1 MNFIKRA
8 ILSMK
13 KRIGTSLILMAVFL
27 IVTNLVL
34 GGFAIQNASQKA
46 ADSARKKLGADVTLG
61 LDFDKLGKQARETGE
76 MPIVPDLNIKEA
88 EQLAKSQYVKDYN
101 YITSTLGI
109 SEGLKL
115 VGAPEEGEDDGGAG
129 AGRAGMAGVRGGS
142 AGSAIEIDMNSSFM
156 IEGVRKTLLQ
166 ESFKNGKSKIIDGK
180 PITEKM
186 EDKNVALMEKRLAEQ
201 NKLKVGDKVK
211 IQSGDKKKTLEVEI
225 IGIYET
231 AEQGL
236 GQNPP
241 PIMDPANKLYMPHS
255 TLKKL
260 EADEGNISSIQV
272 VYFMNDPLDIDAFKK
287 EAKQSDIDFKYF
299 KLDAHDS
306 LYKQMIG
313 PIENIS
319 STSQM
324 IIYIVSIA
332 GAIILGLIIM
342 LSIKARRKEMGILL
356 SIGEKK
362 WKLMAQFMVE
372 VVCIA
377 ILAFALS
384 LATGAKV
391 SQFIGD
397 SLLSSEIATASEEE
411 ENPQNSSTVMVSG
424 PGGTLQNDTEDPIDE
439 IDVSITGADL
449 GKMGG
454 IGLAIAIL
462 ATLLPALSI
471 LRLNPKQILLK
482 DE

>member
-13 KRIGTSLILMAVFL
+13 KRIGTSLILVAVFL

-34 GGFAIQNASQKA
+34 AGFAIQNASKKA
-46 ADSARKKLGADVTLG
+46 ADAARKKLGADVTLG
-61 LDFDKLGKQARETGE
+61 LDFDKLGQQARETGE
-76 MPIVPDLNIKEA
+76 MPKPPKLNTKEA
-88 EQLAKSQYVKDYN
+88 DQLAKSKFVKDYN
-101 YITSTLGI
+101 YITNTFGI
-109 SEGLKL
+109 SDGFKL
-115 VGAPEEGEDDGGAG
+115 VGASEGEDEGK
-129 AGRAGMAGVRGGS
+129 GRVGMVAAAGGS
-142 AGSAIEIDMNSSFM
+142 GSGSEIDMNSSLM
-156 IEGVRKTLLQ
+156 IEGVRKTVLQ
-166 ESFKNGKSKIIDGK
+166 ENFKNGKSKIIDGK

-186 EDKNVALMEKRLAEQ
+186 KDQNVTLMEKRLAEQ
-201 NKLKVGDKVK
+201 NNLKVGDKIK
-211 IQSGDKKKTLEVEI
+211 IQSGDKKQTLEFEI

-231 AEQGL
+231 NEQPM
-236 GQNPP
+236 GQHAPP
-241 PIMDPANKLYMPHS
+241 MMDPANKLYMPYS

-260 EADEGNISSIQV
+260 ETDDGMGNSIQA
-272 VYFMNDPLDIDAFKK
+272 VYFLNDPQYIDGFKK
-287 EAKQSDIDFKYF
+287 EAKKSDIDFNYF

-313 PIENIS
+313 PIENIA

-324 IIYIVSIA
+324 IIYMVSIA

-362 WKLMAQFMVE
+362 WKLMAQFVVE

-377 ILAFALS
+377 ILAFGLS
-384 LATGAKV
+384 LTTGAKV
-391 SQFIGD
+391 SQFVGD
-397 SLLSSEIATASEEE
+397 NLLSSEVATAGEETDTS
-411 ENPQNSSTVMVSG
+411 QNGTVMVAG
-424 PGGTLQNDTEDPIDE
+424 PGGTVQDQKEDPIDKINVSVAGE
-439 IDVSITGADL
+439 DV

-462 ATLLPALSI
+462 ATILPALSI

>member
-1 MNFIKRA
+1 MNFMKRA

-13 KRIGTSLILMAVFL
+13 KRVGTSLILMAVFL

-34 GGFAIQNASQKA
+34 AGFTIQNASKKA
-46 ADSARKKLGADVTLG
+46 ADAARKKLGADVTLS
-61 LDFDKLGKQARETGE
+61 LDFDKLGQQARETGE
-76 MPIVPDLNIKEA
+76 MPNPPKLNTKESD
-88 EQLAKSQYVKDYN
+88 QLAKSKYVKDYN

-109 SEGLKL
+109 SDGLKL
-115 VGAPEEGEDDGGAG
+115 VGASEGEEEGKGK
-129 AGRAGMAGVRGGS
+129 AGMAAVRGGS
-142 AGSAIEIDMNSSFM
+142 GSGTEIDMNSSFM
-156 IEGVRKTLLQ
+156 IEGVRKTALQ

-180 PITEKM
+180 PITEQMK
-186 EDKNVALMEKRLAEQ
+186 DQNVALMEKRLAEL
-201 NKLKVGDKVK
+201 NNLKVGDKVK
-211 IQSGDKKKTLEVEI
+211 VQSGDKKETLEVEI

-231 AEQGL
+231 NEQAM
-236 GQNPP
+236 GQQAP

-255 TLKKL
+255 TMKKL
-260 EADEGNISSIQV
+260 EIDQGISSIQV
-272 VYFMNDPLDIDAFKK
+272 VYFLKDPQNIEAFKE
-287 EAKQSDIDFKYF
+287 EAKKSDIDFNYY

-362 WKLMAQFMVE
+362 WKLMAQFVVE

-377 ILAFALS
+377 ILAFGLS
-384 LATGAKV
+384 ITTGAKI
-391 SQFIGD
+391 SQFIGNN
-397 SLLSSEIATASEEE
+397 LLSSEIATAGEET
-411 ENPQNSSTVMVSG
+411 NTSQNGTVMVAG
-424 PGGTLQNDTEDPIDE
+424 PGGTVQNQKEDPIDKINVSVTGE
-439 IDVSITGADL
+439 DV

>member
-1 MNFIKRA
+1 MNFMKRA

-13 KRIGTSLILMAVFL
+13 KRVGTSLILMAVFL

-34 GGFAIQNASQKA
+34 AGFTIQNASKKA
-46 ADSARKKLGADVTLG
+46 ADAARKKLGADVTLS
-61 LDFDKLGKQARETGE
+61 LDFDKLGQQARETGE
-76 MPIVPDLNIKEA
+76 MPNPPKLNTKEA
-88 EQLAKSQYVKDYN
+88 DQLAKSKYVKDYN
-101 YITSTLGI
+101 YITSTFGI
-109 SEGLKL
+109 SDGLKL
-115 VGAPEEGEDDGGAG
+115 VGASEGEEEGKGK
-129 AGRAGMAGVRGGS
+129 AGMAAVRGGS
-142 AGSAIEIDMNSSFM
+142 GSGTEIDMNSSFM
-156 IEGVRKTLLQ
+156 IEGVRKTALQ

-180 PITEKM
+180 PITEQMK
-186 EDKNVALMEKRLAEQ
+186 DQNVTLMEKRLAEL
-201 NKLKVGDKVK
+201 NNLKVGDKVK
-211 IQSGDKKKTLEVEI
+211 LQSGDKKETLEVEI

-231 AEQGL
+231 NEQAM
-236 GQNPP
+236 GQQAP

-255 TLKKL
+255 TMKKL
-260 EADEGNISSIQV
+260 EVDQGISSIQV
-272 VYFMNDPLDIDAFKK
+272 VYFLKDPQNIDAFKK
-287 EAKQSDIDFKYF
+287 EAKKSDIDFNYY

-362 WKLMAQFMVE
+362 WKLMAQFVVE

-377 ILAFALS
+377 ILAFGLS
-384 LATGAKV
+384 ITTGAKI
-391 SQFIGD
+391 SQFIGNN
-397 SLLSSEIATASEEE
+397 LLSSEIATAGEET
-411 ENPQNSSTVMVSG
+411 NTPQNGTVMVAG
-424 PGGTLQNDTEDPIDE
+424 PGGTVQNQKEDPIDKINVSVTGE
-439 IDVSITGADL
+439 DV

>member
-34 GGFAIQNASQKA
+34 AGFAIQNASKKA
-46 ADSARKKLGADVTLG
+46 ADSARKNLGADVTLG

-76 MPIVPDLNIKEA
+76 APNPPQLNTKETD
-88 EQLAKSQYVKDYN
+88 QLAKSKHVKDYN
-101 YITSTLGI
+101 YITSNFGI
-109 SEGLKL
+109 ADGFKL
-115 VGAPEEGEDDGGAG
+115 VGASEGEGEGKGNA
-129 AGRAGMAGVRGGS
+129 RMATVGGS
-142 AGSAIEIDMNSSFM
+142 GSGSDIDMNSSLM
-156 IEGVRKTLLQ
+156 IEGVRKSLLQ
-166 ESFKNGKSKIIDGK
+166 ESFKNGKSKIVDGK
-180 PITEKM
+180 PITEQMK
-186 EDKNVALMEKRLAEQ
+186 DQNVVLMEKRLAEQ
-201 NKLKVGDKVK
+201 NNLKVGDKVK
-211 IQSGDKKKTLEVEI
+211 VQSGDKKETLEVEI

-231 AEQGL
+231 NEQPM

-241 PIMDPANKLYMPHS
+241 PMMNPANKLYMPYS

-260 EADEGNISSIQV
+260 EADEGMSIMQV
-272 VYFMNDPLDIDAFKK
+272 VYLLSDPQYIDAFKK
-287 EAKQSDIDFKYF
+287 EAKKSDIDFNYF
-299 KLDAHDS
+299 KLDAQDS

-313 PIENIS
+313 PIENIA

-324 IIYIVSIA
+324 IIYMVSIA

-362 WKLMAQFMVE
+362 WKLMAQFVVE
-372 VVCIA
+372 VACIA
-377 ILAFALS
+377 ILAFGLS
-384 LATGAKV
+384 LTTGAKV
-391 SQFIGD
+391 SQFVGD
-397 SLLSSEIATASEEE
+397 NLLSSEIATASEEKD
-411 ENPQNSSTVMVSG
+411 NSQNGSVMMVGAGGTPQN
-424 PGGTLQNDTEDPIDE
+424 QNEDPIDK
-439 IDVSITGADL
+439 IDVSVTGEDL

-454 IGLAIAIL
+454 IGLTIAIL

>member
-1 MNFIKRA
+1 MNFMKRA

-13 KRIGTSLILMAVFL
+13 KRVGTSLILMAVFL

-34 GGFAIQNASQKA
+34 AGCTIQNASKKA
-46 ADSARKKLGADVTLG
+46 ADAARKKLGADVTLS
-61 LDFDKLGKQARETGE
+61 LDFDKLGQQAQETGE
-76 MPIVPDLNIKEA
+76 MPNPPKLNTKEA
-88 EQLAKSQYVKDYN
+88 DQLAKSKYVKDYN
-101 YITSTLGI
+101 YISNTFGI
-109 SEGLKL
+109 SDGLKL
-115 VGAPEEGEDDGGAG
+115 VGASEGEEEGKGK
-129 AGRAGMAGVRGGS
+129 AGMAAVRGGS
-142 AGSAIEIDMNSSFM
+142 SSGTEIDMNASFM
-156 IEGVRKTLLQ
+156 IEGVRKTALQ

-180 PITEKM
+180 PITEQMK
-186 EDKNVALMEKRLAEQ
+186 DQNVALMEKRLAEL
-201 NKLKVGDKVK
+201 NNLKVGDKVK
-211 IQSGDKKKTLEVEI
+211 VQSGDKKETLEVEI

-231 AEQGL
+231 NEQAM
-236 GQNPP
+236 GQQAP

-255 TLKKL
+255 TMKKF
-260 EADEGNISSIQV
+260 EVDQGISSIQV
-272 VYFMNDPLDIDAFKK
+272 VYFLKDPQNIEAFKK
-287 EAKQSDIDFKYF
+287 EAKKSKINFNYY

-342 LSIKARRKEMGILL
+342 LSIKGRRKEMGILL

-362 WKLMAQFMVE
+362 WKLMAQFVVE

-377 ILAFALS
+377 ILAFGLS
-384 LATGAKV
+384 ITTGAKV
-391 SQFIGD
+391 SQYIGD
-397 SLLSSEIATASEEE
+397 NLLSSEVATASEETN
-411 ENPQNSSTVMVSG
+411 NPQNGTVMMSG
-424 PGGTLQNDTEDPIDE
+424 PGGTVQNQKEDPIDK
-439 IDVSITGADL
+439 IDVSVTGEDV

>member
-1 MNFIKRA
+1 MNFMKRA

-34 GGFAIQNASQKA
+34 AGFTIQNASKKA
-46 ADSARKKLGADVTLG
+46 ADAARKKLGADVTLG
-61 LDFDKLGKQARETGE
+61 LDFDKLGQQARETGE
-76 MPIVPDLNIKEA
+76 MPNPPKLNTNEA
-88 EQLAKSQYVKDYN
+88 DQLAKSRYVKDYN
-101 YITSTLGI
+101 YITNTFGI
-109 SEGLKL
+109 SDGLKL
-115 VGAPEEGEDDGGAG
+115 VGASEGEEGKGK
-129 AGRAGMAGVRGGS
+129 AGMAAVRGGS
-142 AGSAIEIDMNSSFM
+142 SSGTEIDMNASFM
-156 IEGVRKTLLQ
+156 IEGVRKTALQ

-180 PITEKM
+180 PITEQMK
-186 EDKNVALMEKRLAEQ
+186 DQNVALMEKRLAEL
-201 NKLKVGDKVK
+201 NNLKVGDKVK
-211 IQSGDKKKTLEVEI
+211 VQSGDKKETLEVEI

-231 AEQGL
+231 TEQAM
-236 GQNPP
+236 GQQAP

-255 TLKKL
+255 TMKKL
-260 EADEGNISSIQV
+260 EVDQGMSSIQV
-272 VYFMNDPLDIDAFKK
+272 VYFLKDPQDIDAFKK
-287 EAKQSDIDFKYF
+287 EAKKSDIDFNYF

-362 WKLMAQFMVE
+362 WKLMAQFVVE

-377 ILAFALS
+377 ILAFGLS
-384 LATGAKV
+384 VSTGAKV
-391 SQFIGD
+391 SQYIGD
-397 SLLSSEIATASEEE
+397 NLLSSEIATASEET
-411 ENPQNSSTVMVSG
+411 NTSQNGTVMMSG
-424 PGGTLQNDTEDPIDE
+424 PGGTLQNQQEDPIDK
-439 IDVSITGADL
+439 IDVSVTGEDV

>member
-1 MNFIKRA
+1 MNFMKRA

-34 GGFAIQNASQKA
+34 AGFTIQNASKKA
-46 ADSARKKLGADVTLG
+46 ADAARKKLGADVTLS
-61 LDFDKLGKQARETGE
+61 LDFDKLGQQARETGE
-76 MPIVPDLNIKEA
+76 MPNPPKLNMKEA
-88 EQLAKSQYVKDYN
+88 DQLAKSKYVKDYN
-101 YITSTLGI
+101 YISNTFGI
-109 SEGLKL
+109 SDGLKL
-115 VGAPEEGEDDGGAG
+115 VGASEGEEEGKGKV
-129 AGRAGMAGVRGGS
+129 GMAAVRGGS
-142 AGSAIEIDMNSSFM
+142 SSGTEIDMNASFM
-156 IEGVRKTLLQ
+156 IEGVRKTALQ

-180 PITEKM
+180 PITEQMKNQ
-186 EDKNVALMEKRLAEQ
+186 NVALMEKRLAEL
-201 NKLKVGDKVK
+201 NNLKVGDKVK
-211 IQSGDKKKTLEVEI
+211 VQSGDKKETLEVEI

-231 AEQGL
+231 NEQAM
-236 GQNPP
+236 GQQAP
-241 PIMDPANKLYMPHS
+241 PIMNPANKLYMPHS
-255 TLKKL
+255 TMKKF
-260 EADEGNISSIQV
+260 EVNQGISSIQV
-272 VYFMNDPLDIDAFKK
+272 VYFLKDPQNIEAFKK
-287 EAKQSDIDFKYF
+287 EAKKSKINFNYY

-342 LSIKARRKEMGILL
+342 LSIKGRRKEMGILL

-362 WKLMAQFMVE
+362 WKLMAQFVVE

-377 ILAFALS
+377 ILAFGLS
-384 LATGAKV
+384 ITTGAKV
-391 SQFIGD
+391 SQYIGD
-397 SLLSSEIATASEEE
+397 NLLSSEVATASEETN
-411 ENPQNSSTVMVSG
+411 NPQNGTVMMSG
-424 PGGTLQNDTEDPIDE
+424 PGGTVQNQKEDPIDK
-439 IDVSITGADL
+439 IDVSVTGEDV

-471 LRLNPKQILLK
+471 LHLNPKQILLK

>member
-34 GGFAIQNASQKA
+34 SGFTIQNASKKA
-46 ADSARKKLGADVTLG
+46 ADAARKKLGADVTLS
-61 LDFDKLGKQARETGE
+61 LDFDKLGQKARETGE
-76 MPIVPDLNIKEA
+76 MPKPPQLNIKETD
-88 EQLAKSQYVKDYN
+88 QLAKSKYVKDYN
-101 YITSTLGI
+101 YITNTFGI
-109 SEGLKL
+109 SDELKL
-115 VGAPEEGEDDGGAG
+115 VGASDEEEGKGKV
-129 AGRAGMAGVRGGS
+129 GMAAVRGGS
-142 AGSAIEIDMNSSFM
+142 SSGTEIDMNASFT
-156 IEGVRKTLLQ
+156 IEGVRKTALQ

-180 PITEKM
+180 PITEQMK
-186 EDKNVALMEKRLAEQ
+186 DQNVALMEKRLAEL
-201 NKLKVGDKVK
+201 NNLKVGDKVK
-211 IQSGDKKKTLEVEI
+211 VQSGDKKETLEIEI

-231 AEQGL
+231 NEQAM
-236 GQNPP
+236 GQQAP

-255 TLKKL
+255 TMKKL
-260 EADEGNISSIQV
+260 EVDQGINSVQV
-272 VYFMNDPLDIDAFKK
+272 VYFLNDPQYIDAFKK
-287 EAKQSDIDFKYF
+287 EAKKSNIDFNYF

-342 LSIKARRKEMGILL
+342 LSIKGRRKEMGILL

-362 WKLMAQFMVE
+362 WKLMAQFVVE

-377 ILAFALS
+377 ILAFGLS
-384 LATGAKV
+384 ITTGAKV
-391 SQFIGD
+391 SQFIGNN
-397 SLLSSEIATASEEE
+397 LLSSEIATASEETDTS
-411 ENPQNSSTVMVSG
+411 QHGTVMMAG
-424 PGGTLQNDTEDPIDE
+424 PGGTLQNQKENPIDK
-439 IDVSITGADL
+439 IDVSVTGEDV

-454 IGLAIAIL
+454 IGLAIAII

>member
-1 MNFIKRA
+1 MNFMKRA

-34 GGFAIQNASQKA
+34 SGFTIQNASKKA
-46 ADSARKKLGADVTLG
+46 ADVARKKLGADVTLG
-61 LDFDKLGKQARETGE
+61 LDFDKLGQKARETGE
-76 MPIVPDLNIKEA
+76 MPKPPQLNIKETD
-88 EQLAKSQYVKDYN
+88 QLAKSKYVKDYN
-101 YITSTLGI
+101 YITNTFGNSD
-109 SEGLKL
+109 GLKL
-115 VGAPEEGEDDGGAG
+115 VGASDEKEGKGKV
-129 AGRAGMAGVRGGS
+129 GMAAVRGGS
-142 AGSAIEIDMNSSFM
+142 SSGTEIDMNASFT
-156 IEGVRKTLLQ
+156 IEGVRKTALQ
-166 ESFKNGKSKIIDGK
+166 ESFKSGKSKIIEGK
-180 PITEKM
+180 PITEQMK
-186 EDKNVALMEKRLAEQ
+186 DQNVALMEKRLAEL
-201 NKLKVGDKVK
+201 NNLKVGDKVK
-211 IQSGDKKKTLEVEI
+211 VQSGDKKETLEIEI

-231 AEQGL
+231 NEHAM
-236 GQNPP
+236 GQQAP

-255 TLKKL
+255 TMKKL
-260 EADEGNISSIQV
+260 EVDQGINSVQV
-272 VYFMNDPLDIDAFKK
+272 VYFLNDPQYIDAFKK
-287 EAKQSDIDFKYF
+287 EAKKSDIDFNYF

-342 LSIKARRKEMGILL
+342 LSIKGRRKEMGILL

-362 WKLMAQFMVE
+362 WKLMAQFVVE

-377 ILAFALS
+377 ILAFGLS
-384 LATGAKV
+384 LTTGAKV
-391 SQFIGD
+391 SQYIGD
-397 SLLSSEIATASEEE
+397 KLLSSEIAIASEETD
-411 ENPQNSSTVMVSG
+411 PTQNGTVMVSG
-424 PGGTLQNDTEDPIDE
+424 PGGTLQNPKEDPIDK
-439 IDVSITGADL
+439 IDVSVTGEDV

-454 IGLAIAIL
+454 IGLAIAII

>member
-34 GGFAIQNASQKA
+34 AGFAIQNTSKKA

-61 LDFDKLGKQARETGE
+61 LDFDKLVKQARETGE
-76 MPIVPDLNIKEA
+76 RPNPPQLNTKETD
-88 EQLAKSQYVKDYN
+88 QLAKSKYVKDYN
-101 YITSTLGI
+101 YITGNSGI
-109 SEGLKL
+109 ADGFKL
-115 VGAPEEGEDDGGAG
+115 VGASEGGEE
-129 AGRAGMAGVRGGS
+129 RKGS
-142 AGSAIEIDMNSSFM
+142 AAMVEGSGSGPNPEIDMNTSLM
-156 IEGVRKTLLQ
+156 IEGVRKTALQ

-186 EDKNVALMEKRLAEQ
+186 QDQNVTLMEKRLAEQ
-201 NKLKVGDKVK
+201 NNLKVGDKVK
-211 IQSGDKKKTLEVEI
+211 IQSEDKKETLELEI
-225 IGIYET
+225 IGIYKT
-231 AEQGL
+231 DEQPMGPT
-236 GQNPP
+236 PP
-241 PIMDPANKLYMPHS
+241 PMMNPANKLYMPHS

-260 EADEGNISSIQV
+260 ETGEGSIQV
-272 VYFMNDPLDIDAFKK
+272 VYFLNDPEYIDAFKK
-287 EAKQSDIDFKYF
+287 EAKKSDIDFNYY

-313 PIENIS
+313 PIENIA
-319 STSQM
+319 STSQI
-324 IIYIVSIA
+324 IIYMVSIA

-362 WKLMAQFMVE
+362 WKLMAQFVVE

-377 ILAFALS
+377 ILAFGLS
-384 LATGAKV
+384 LTTGAKV
-391 SQFIGD
+391 SQFVGD
-397 SLLSSEIATASEEE
+397 NLLSSEIATASEEKDDS
-411 ENPQNSSTVMVSG
+411 QNGSVMMVG
-424 PGGTLQNDTEDPIDE
+424 AGGTLQDRKEEPIDK
-439 IDVSITGADL
+439 IDVSVTGEDV

>member
-1 MNFIKRA
+1 MNFMKRA

-27 IVTNLVL
+27 VVTNLVL
-34 GGFAIQNASQKA
+34 SGFTIQNASKKA
-46 ADSARKKLGADVTLG
+46 ADAARKKLGADVTLS
-61 LDFDKLGKQARETGE
+61 LDFDKLGQQASENGE
-76 MPIVPDLNIKEA
+76 MSNLPKLNTKEA
-88 EQLAKSQYVKDYN
+88 DQLADSKYVNDYN
-101 YITSTLGI
+101 YIGSTFGI
-109 SEGLKL
+109 SDGLKL
-115 VGAPEEGEDDGGAG
+115 VGASEGEEGGKGK
-129 AGRAGMAGVRGGS
+129 AGMAAVRGGS
-142 AGSAIEIDMNSSFM
+142 SSGTEIDMNASFM
-156 IEGVRKTLLQ
+156 IEGVRKTALQ

-180 PITEKM
+180 PITEQMKGQ
-186 EDKNVALMEKRLAEQ
+186 NVALMEKRLAES
-201 NKLKVGDKVK
+201 NNLKVGDKVK
-211 IQSGDKKKTLEVEI
+211 VQSGDKKETLEVEI

-231 AEQGL
+231 NEQAM
-236 GQNPP
+236 GQQAP

-255 TLKKL
+255 TMKKL
-260 EADEGNISSIQV
+260 EVDQGISSVQV
-272 VYFMNDPLDIDAFKK
+272 VYFLNDPQYIDAFKK
-287 EAKQSDIDFKYF
+287 EAKKSNIDFNYY

-342 LSIKARRKEMGILL
+342 LSIKGRRKEMGILL

-362 WKLMAQFMVE
+362 WKLMAQFVVE
-372 VVCIA
+372 VVCVA
-377 ILAFALS
+377 ILAFGLS
-384 LATGAKV
+384 ITTGAKV
-391 SQFIGD
+391 SQYIGD
-397 SLLSSEIATASEEE
+397 NLLSSEIAIASEETDTTR
-411 ENPQNSSTVMVSG
+411 NSTVMMSG
-424 PGGTLQNDTEDPIDE
+424 PGGTLQNQKEDPIDK
-439 IDVSITGADL
+439 IDVSVTREDV

-454 IGLAIAIL
+454 IGLAIAII

>member
-1 MNFIKRA
+1 MNFMKRA

-13 KRIGTSLILMAVFL
+13 KRVGTSLILMAVFL

-34 GGFAIQNASQKA
+34 AGFAIQNASKKA
-46 ADSARKKLGADVTLG
+46 ADAARKKLGADVTLG
-61 LDFDKLGKQARETGE
+61 LDFDKLGQQARETGE
-76 MPIVPDLNIKEA
+76 MPKPPKLNTKEA
-88 EQLAKSQYVKDYN
+88 DQLAKSKYVKDYN
-101 YITSTLGI
+101 YITNTFGI
-109 SEGLKL
+109 SDGFKL
-115 VGAPEEGEDDGGAG
+115 VGASEGEDEGK
-129 AGRAGMAGVRGGS
+129 GRVGMVAAAGGS
-142 AGSAIEIDMNSSFM
+142 GSGSEIDMNSSLL
-156 IEGVRKTLLQ
+156 IEGVRKTVLQ
-166 ESFKNGKSKIIDGK
+166 ETFKNGKSKIIDGK
-180 PITEKM
+180 PITERMK
-186 EDKNVALMEKRLAEQ
+186 DQNVTLMEKRLAEQ
-201 NKLKVGDKVK
+201 NNLKVGDKIK
-211 IQSGDKKKTLEVEI
+211 IQSGDKKQTLEFEI

-231 AEQGL
+231 NEQPM
-236 GQNPP
+236 GQHAPP
-241 PIMDPANKLYMPHS
+241 MMDPANKLYMPYS

-260 EADEGNISSIQV
+260 ETDDGMGNSIQA
-272 VYFMNDPLDIDAFKK
+272 VYFLNDPQYIDVFKK
-287 EAKQSDIDFKYF
+287 EAKKSDIDFNYF

-313 PIENIS
+313 PIENIA

-324 IIYIVSIA
+324 IIYMVSIA

-362 WKLMAQFMVE
+362 WKLMAQFVVE

-377 ILAFALS
+377 ILAFGLS
-384 LATGAKV
+384 LTTGAKV
-391 SQFIGD
+391 SQFVGD
-397 SLLSSEIATASEEE
+397 NLLSSEVATAGEETDTS
-411 ENPQNSSTVMVSG
+411 QNGAVMVAG
-424 PGGTLQNDTEDPIDE
+424 PGGTVQNQKEDPIDKINVSVTGE
-439 IDVSITGADL
+439 DV

-462 ATLLPALSI
+462 ATILPALSI

>member
-1 MNFIKRA
+1 MNFMKRA

-13 KRIGTSLILMAVFL
+13 KRVGTSLILMAVFL

-34 GGFAIQNASQKA
+34 AGFTIQNASKKA
-46 ADSARKKLGADVTLG
+46 ADAARKKLGADVTLS
-61 LDFDKLGKQARETGE
+61 LDFDKLGQQARETGE
-76 MPIVPDLNIKEA
+76 MPNPPKLNTKEA
-88 EQLAKSQYVKDYN
+88 DQLAKSKYVKDYN

-109 SEGLKL
+109 SDGLKL
-115 VGAPEEGEDDGGAG
+115 VGASEGEEEGKGK
-129 AGRAGMAGVRGGS
+129 AGMAAVRGGS
-142 AGSAIEIDMNSSFM
+142 GSGTEIDMNSSFM
-156 IEGVRKTLLQ
+156 IEGVRKTALQ

-180 PITEKM
+180 PITEQMK
-186 EDKNVALMEKRLAEQ
+186 DQNVALMEKRLAEL
-201 NKLKVGDKVK
+201 NNLKVGDKVK
-211 IQSGDKKKTLEVEI
+211 VQSGDKKETLEVEI

-231 AEQGL
+231 DEQAM
-236 GQNPP
+236 GQQAP

-255 TLKKL
+255 TMKKL
-260 EADEGNISSIQV
+260 EIDQGISSIQV
-272 VYFMNDPLDIDAFKK
+272 VYFLKDPQNIEAFKE
-287 EAKQSDIDFKYF
+287 EAKKSDIDFNYY

-362 WKLMAQFMVE
+362 WKLMAQFVVE

-377 ILAFALS
+377 ILAFGLS
-384 LATGAKV
+384 ITTGAKI
-391 SQFIGD
+391 SQFIGNN
-397 SLLSSEIATASEEE
+397 LLSSEIATAGEET
-411 ENPQNSSTVMVSG
+411 NTPQNGTVMVAG
-424 PGGTLQNDTEDPIDE
+424 PGGTVQNQKEDPIDKINVSVTGE
-439 IDVSITGADL
+439 DV

>member
-1 MNFIKRA
+1 MNFMKRA

-34 GGFAIQNASQKA
+34 SGFTIQNASKKA
-46 ADSARKKLGADVTLG
+46 ADAARKKLGADVTLG
-61 LDFDKLGKQARETGE
+61 LDFDKLGQQARETGE
-76 MPIVPDLNIKEA
+76 MPNLPKLNTKEA
-88 EQLAKSQYVKDYN
+88 DQLAESKYVKDYN
-101 YITSTLGI
+101 YIGNTFGI
-109 SEGLKL
+109 SDGLKQ
-115 VGAPEEGEDDGGAG
+115 VGASDREDEGKGK
-129 AGRAGMAGVRGGS
+129 AGMVAVRGGS
-142 AGSAIEIDMNSSFM
+142 SSGTEIDMNASFI
-156 IEGVRKTLLQ
+156 IEGVRKTALQ

-180 PITEKM
+180 PITEQMK
-186 EDKNVALMEKRLAEQ
+186 DQNVALMEKRLAEL
-201 NKLKVGDKVK
+201 NNLKVGDKVK
-211 IQSGDKKKTLEVEI
+211 VQSGDKKETLEIEI

-231 AEQGL
+231 NEQAM
-236 GQNPP
+236 GQQAP
-241 PIMDPANKLYMPHS
+241 PIMDPANKLYIPHS
-255 TLKKL
+255 TMKKL
-260 EADEGNISSIQV
+260 EVDQGISSVQV
-272 VYFMNDPLDIDAFKK
+272 VYFLNDPQYIDAFKK
-287 EAKQSDIDFKYF
+287 EAKKSNIDFNYY

-342 LSIKARRKEMGILL
+342 LSIKGRRKEMGILL

-362 WKLMAQFMVE
+362 WKLMAQFVVE
-372 VVCIA
+372 VVCVA
-377 ILAFALS
+377 ILAFGLS
-384 LATGAKV
+384 ITTGAKV
-391 SQFIGD
+391 SQYIGD
-397 SLLSSEIATASEEE
+397 NLLSSEIAIASEETDTS
-411 ENPQNSSTVMVSG
+411 QNGTVMMAG
-424 PGGTLQNDTEDPIDE
+424 PGGTLQNQKEDPIDK
-439 IDVSITGADL
+439 IDVSVTGEDV

-454 IGLAIAIL
+454 IGLAIAII

>member
-1 MNFIKRA
+1 MNFMKRA

-13 KRIGTSLILMAVFL
+13 KRVGTSLILMVVFL

-34 GGFAIQNASQKA
+34 AGFTIQNASKKA
-46 ADSARKKLGADVTLG
+46 ADAARKKLGADVTLS
-61 LDFDKLGKQARETGE
+61 LDFDKLGQQARETGE
-76 MPIVPDLNIKEA
+76 MPNPPKLNTKEA
-88 EQLAKSQYVKDYN
+88 DQLAKSKYVKDYN

-109 SEGLKL
+109 SDGLKL
-115 VGAPEEGEDDGGAG
+115 VGASEGEEEGKGK
-129 AGRAGMAGVRGGS
+129 AGMAAVRGGS
-142 AGSAIEIDMNSSFM
+142 GSGTEIDMNSSFM
-156 IEGVRKTLLQ
+156 IEGVRKTALQ

-180 PITEKM
+180 PITEQMK
-186 EDKNVALMEKRLAEQ
+186 DQNVALMEKRLAEL
-201 NKLKVGDKVK
+201 NNLKVGDKVK
-211 IQSGDKKKTLEVEI
+211 VQSGDKKETLEVEI

-231 AEQGL
+231 NEQAM
-236 GQNPP
+236 GQQAP

-255 TLKKL
+255 TMKKL
-260 EADEGNISSIQV
+260 EIDQGISSIQV
-272 VYFMNDPLDIDAFKK
+272 VYFLKDPQNIEAFKE
-287 EAKQSDIDFKYF
+287 EAKKSDIDFNYY

-362 WKLMAQFMVE
+362 WKLMAQFVVE

-377 ILAFALS
+377 ILAFGLS
-384 LATGAKV
+384 ITTGAKI
-391 SQFIGD
+391 SQFIGNN
-397 SLLSSEIATASEEE
+397 LLSSEIATAGEET
-411 ENPQNSSTVMVSG
+411 NTSQNGTVMVAG
-424 PGGTLQNDTEDPIDE
+424 PGGTVQNQKEDPIDKINVSVTGE
-439 IDVSITGADL
+439 DV

>member
-1 MNFIKRA
+1 MNFMKRA

-34 GGFAIQNASQKA
+34 SGFTIQNASKKA
-46 ADSARKKLGADVTLG
+46 ADAARKKLGADVTLG
-61 LDFDKLGKQARETGE
+61 LDFDKLGQQARETGE
-76 MPIVPDLNIKEA
+76 MPNPPQLDTKETD
-88 EQLAKSQYVKDYN
+88 QLAKSKYVKDYN
-101 YITSTLGI
+101 YIGNTFGI
-109 SEGLKL
+109 SDGLKL
-115 VGAPEEGEDDGGAG
+115 VGASEGEGEEEGKGKV
-129 AGRAGMAGVRGGS
+129 GMAAVRGGS
-142 AGSAIEIDMNSSFM
+142 SSGTEIDMNASFM
-156 IEGVRKTLLQ
+156 IEGVRKTALQ

-180 PITEKM
+180 PITEQMK
-186 EDKNVALMEKRLAEQ
+186 DQNVALMEKRLAEL
-201 NKLKVGDKVK
+201 NNLKVGDKIKV
-211 IQSGDKKKTLEVEI
+211 QSGDKKETLDVEI

-231 AEQGL
+231 NEQAM
-236 GQNPP
+236 GQQAP

-255 TLKKL
+255 TMKKL
-260 EADEGNISSIQV
+260 EIDQGISSVQV
-272 VYFMNDPLDIDAFKK
+272 VYFLNDPQYIDAFKK
-287 EAKQSDIDFKYF
+287 EAKKSNIDFNYY

-306 LYKQMIG
+306 LYKQLIG

-342 LSIKARRKEMGILL
+342 LSIKGRRKEMGILL

-362 WKLMAQFMVE
+362 WKLMAQFVVE
-372 VVCIA
+372 VVCVA
-377 ILAFALS
+377 ILAFGLS
-384 LATGAKV
+384 ITTGAKV
-391 SQFIGD
+391 SQYIGD
-397 SLLSSEIATASEEE
+397 NLLSSEIATASEETDTS
-411 ENPQNSSTVMVSG
+411 QNGTVMMAG
-424 PGGTLQNDTEDPIDE
+424 PGGTLQNQKEDPIDK
-439 IDVSITGADL
+439 IDVSVTGEDV

-454 IGLAIAIL
+454 IGLAIAII

>member
-1 MNFIKRA
+1 MNFMKRA

-13 KRIGTSLILMAVFL
+13 KRVGTSLILMAVFL

-34 GGFAIQNASQKA
+34 AGFAIQNASKKA
-46 ADSARKKLGADVTLG
+46 ADAARKKLGADVTLS
-61 LDFDKLGKQARETGE
+61 LDFDKLGQQARETGE
-76 MPIVPDLNIKEA
+76 MPNPPKLNTKEA
-88 EQLAKSQYVKDYN
+88 DQLAKSKYVKDYN
-101 YITSTLGI
+101 YISNTFGI
-109 SEGLKL
+109 SDGLKL
-115 VGAPEEGEDDGGAG
+115 VGASEGEEEGKGKT
-129 AGRAGMAGVRGGS
+129 GMAAVRGGS
-142 AGSAIEIDMNSSFM
+142 SSGTEIDMNASFM
-156 IEGVRKTLLQ
+156 IEGVRKTAVQ

-180 PITEKM
+180 PITEQMK
-186 EDKNVALMEKRLAEQ
+186 DQNVALMEKRLAEL
-201 NKLKVGDKVK
+201 NNLKVGDKVK
-211 IQSGDKKKTLEVEI
+211 MQSGDKKETLEVEI

-231 AEQGL
+231 NEQAM
-236 GQNPP
+236 GQQAP

-255 TLKKL
+255 TMKKL
-260 EADEGNISSIQV
+260 EVDQGISSVQV
-272 VYFMNDPLDIDAFKK
+272 VYFLKDPQNIEAFKK
-287 EAKQSDIDFKYF
+287 EAKKSNINFNYY

-342 LSIKARRKEMGILL
+342 LSIKGRRKEMGILL

-362 WKLMAQFMVE
+362 WKLMAQFVVE

-377 ILAFALS
+377 ILAFGLS
-384 LATGAKV
+384 ITTGAKV
-391 SQFIGD
+391 SQYIGD
-397 SLLSSEIATASEEE
+397 NLLSSEVATASEET
-411 ENPQNSSTVMVSG
+411 NTPQNGTVMMSG
-424 PGGTLQNDTEDPIDE
+424 PGGTVQNQKEDPIDK
-439 IDVSITGADL
+439 IDVSVTGEDV

>member
-1 MNFIKRA
+1 MPNPP
-8 ILSMK
+8 
-13 KRIGTSLILMAVFL
+13 
-27 IVTNLVL
+27 
-34 GGFAIQNASQKA
+34 
-46 ADSARKKLGADVTLG
+46 KLNT
-61 LDFDKLGKQARETGE
+61 
-76 MPIVPDLNIKEA
+76 KEA
-88 EQLAKSQYVKDYN
+88 DQLAKSKYVKDYN

-109 SEGLKL
+109 SDGLKL
-115 VGAPEEGEDDGGAG
+115 VGASEGEEEGKGK
-129 AGRAGMAGVRGGS
+129 AGMAAVRGGS
-142 AGSAIEIDMNSSFM
+142 GSGTEIDMNSSFM
-156 IEGVRKTLLQ
+156 IEGVRKTALQ
-166 ESFKNGKSKIIDGK
+166 ESFKNGKSKITDGK
-180 PITEKM
+180 PITEQMK
-186 EDKNVALMEKRLAEQ
+186 DQNVALMEKRLAEL
-201 NKLKVGDKVK
+201 NNLKVGDKVK
-211 IQSGDKKKTLEVEI
+211 VQSGDKKETLEVEI

-231 AEQGL
+231 NEQAM
-236 GQNPP
+236 GQQAP

-255 TLKKL
+255 TMKKL
-260 EADEGNISSIQV
+260 EIDQGISSIQV
-272 VYFMNDPLDIDAFKK
+272 VYFLKDPQNIEAFKE
-287 EAKQSDIDFKYF
+287 EAKKSDIDFNYY

-362 WKLMAQFMVE
+362 WKLMAQFVVE

-377 ILAFALS
+377 ILAFGLS
-384 LATGAKV
+384 ITTGAKI
-391 SQFIGD
+391 SQFIGNN
-397 SLLSSEIATASEEE
+397 LLSSEIATAGEET
-411 ENPQNSSTVMVSG
+411 NTSQNGTVMVAG
-424 PGGTLQNDTEDPIDE
+424 PGGTVQNQKEDPIDKINVSVTGE
-439 IDVSITGADL
+439 DV

>member
-1 MNFIKRA
+1 MNFMKRA

-34 GGFAIQNASQKA
+34 SGFTIQNASKKA
-46 ADSARKKLGADVTLG
+46 ADAARKKLGADVTLG
-61 LDFDKLGKQARETGE
+61 LDFDKLVQKSRETGE
-76 MPIVPDLNIKEA
+76 MPKPPQLNVKETD
-88 EQLAKSQYVKDYN
+88 QLAKSKYVKDYN
-101 YITSTLGI
+101 YITNTFGI
-109 SEGLKL
+109 SDGLKL
-115 VGAPEEGEDDGGAG
+115 VGASDEEEGKGKV
-129 AGRAGMAGVRGGS
+129 GMAAVRGGS
-142 AGSAIEIDMNSSFM
+142 SSGTEIDMNASFT
-156 IEGVRKTLLQ
+156 IEGVRKTALQ
-166 ESFKNGKSKIIDGK
+166 ESFKNGKSKIIEGK
-180 PITEKM
+180 PITEQMK
-186 EDKNVALMEKRLAEQ
+186 DQNVALMEKRLAEL
-201 NKLKVGDKVK
+201 NNLKVGDKVK
-211 IQSGDKKKTLEVEI
+211 VQSGDKKETLEIEI

-231 AEQGL
+231 NEQAM
-236 GQNPP
+236 GQQAP

-255 TLKKL
+255 TMKKL
-260 EADEGNISSIQV
+260 EVDQGINNVQV
-272 VYFMNDPLDIDAFKK
+272 VYFLNDPQYIDAFKK
-287 EAKQSDIDFKYF
+287 EAKKSDIDFNYF
-299 KLDAHDS
+299 KLDAHDL

-342 LSIKARRKEMGILL
+342 LSIKGRRKEMGILL

-362 WKLMAQFMVE
+362 WKLMAQFVIE

-377 ILAFALS
+377 ILAFGLS
-384 LATGAKV
+384 LTTGAKV
-391 SQFIGD
+391 SQYIGD
-397 SLLSSEIATASEEE
+397 NLLSSEIAIASEETA
-411 ENPQNSSTVMVSG
+411 PTQNGTVMVSG
-424 PGGTLQNDTEDPIDE
+424 PGGTLQNQKEDPIDK
-439 IDVSITGADL
+439 IDVSVTGEDV

-454 IGLAIAIL
+454 IGLTIAII

>member
-1 MNFIKRA
+1 MNFMKRA

-13 KRIGTSLILMAVFL
+13 KRVGTSLILMAVFL

-34 GGFAIQNASQKA
+34 AGFTIQNASKKA
-46 ADSARKKLGADVTLG
+46 ADAARKKLGADVTLS
-61 LDFDKLGKQARETGE
+61 LDFDKLGQQARETGE
-76 MPIVPDLNIKEA
+76 MPNPPKLNTKEA
-88 EQLAKSQYVKDYN
+88 DQLAKSKYVKDYN

-109 SEGLKL
+109 SDGLKL
-115 VGAPEEGEDDGGAG
+115 VGASEGEEEGKGK
-129 AGRAGMAGVRGGS
+129 AGMAAVRGGS
-142 AGSAIEIDMNSSFM
+142 GSGTEIDMNSSFM
-156 IEGVRKTLLQ
+156 IEGVRKTALQ

-180 PITEKM
+180 PITEQMK
-186 EDKNVALMEKRLAEQ
+186 DQNVALMEKRLAEL
-201 NKLKVGDKVK
+201 NNLKVGDKVK
-211 IQSGDKKKTLEVEI
+211 VQSGDKKETLEVEI

-231 AEQGL
+231 NEQAM
-236 GQNPP
+236 GQQAP

-255 TLKKL
+255 TMKKL
-260 EADEGNISSIQV
+260 EIDQGISSIQV
-272 VYFMNDPLDIDAFKK
+272 VYFLKDPQNIEAFKG
-287 EAKQSDIDFKYF
+287 EAKKSDIDFNYY

-362 WKLMAQFMVE
+362 WKLMAQFVVE

-377 ILAFALS
+377 ILAFGLS
-384 LATGAKV
+384 ITTGAKI
-391 SQFIGD
+391 SQFIGNN
-397 SLLSSEIATASEEE
+397 LLSSEIATAGEET
-411 ENPQNSSTVMVSG
+411 NTSQNGTVMVAG
-424 PGGTLQNDTEDPIDE
+424 PGGTVQNQKEDPIDKINVSVTGE
-439 IDVSITGADL
+439 DV

-462 ATLLPALSI
+462 ATLLPALTI

>member
-34 GGFAIQNASQKA
+34 AGFTIQNASKKA

-76 MPIVPDLNIKEA
+76 MPNPPQLNTKETD
-88 EQLAKSQYVKDYN
+88 QLAKSKHVKDYN
-101 YITSTLGI
+101 YITSNFGI
-109 SEGLKL
+109 ADGFKL
-115 VGAPEEGEDDGGAG
+115 VGASEGEGEGKGNA
-129 AGRAGMAGVRGGS
+129 RMATVGGS
-142 AGSAIEIDMNSSFM
+142 GSGSDIDMNSSLM
-156 IEGVRKTLLQ
+156 IEGVRKSLLQ
-166 ESFKNGKSKIIDGK
+166 ESFKNGKSKIVDGK
-180 PITEKM
+180 PITEQM
-186 EDKNVALMEKRLAEQ
+186 QDQNVALMEKRLAEQ
-201 NKLKVGDKVK
+201 NNLKVGDKVK
-211 IQSGDKKKTLEVEI
+211 VQSGDKKETLEIEI

-231 AEQGL
+231 NEQPM
-236 GQNPP
+236 GQNAPP
-241 PIMDPANKLYMPHS
+241 MMNPANKLYMPYS

-260 EADEGNISSIQV
+260 ETDEGMSIIQV
-272 VYFMNDPLDIDAFKK
+272 VYLLNDPQYIDAFKK
-287 EAKQSDIDFKYF
+287 EAKKSDIDFNYF
-299 KLDAHDS
+299 KLDAQDS

-313 PIENIS
+313 PIENIA

-324 IIYIVSIA
+324 IIYMVSIA

-362 WKLMAQFMVE
+362 WKLMAQFVVE

-377 ILAFALS
+377 ILAFGLS
-384 LATGAKV
+384 LTTGAKV
-391 SQFIGD
+391 SQFVGD
-397 SLLSSEIATASEEE
+397 NLLSSELATASEEK
-411 ENPQNSSTVMVSG
+411 ENPQNGSVMVGSSG
-424 PGGTLQNDTEDPIDE
+424 GTSGTLQNQNEDPIDK
-439 IDVSITGADL
+439 IDVSVTGEDV

-462 ATLLPALSI
+462 ATILPALSI

>member
-34 GGFAIQNASQKA
+34 AGFTIQNASKKA
-46 ADSARKKLGADVTLG
+46 ADAARKKLGADVTLG
-61 LDFDKLGKQARETGE
+61 LDFDKLGQKAKETGE
-76 MPIVPDLNIKEA
+76 MPNPPQLDTKETD
-88 EQLAKSQYVKDYN
+88 QLAKSKYVKDYN
-101 YITSTLGI
+101 YIASTFGL
-109 SEGLKL
+109 SDGLKL
-115 VGAPEEGEDDGGAG
+115 VGASEGEEEGKGKV
-129 AGRAGMAGVRGGS
+129 GMAAVRGGS
-142 AGSAIEIDMNSSFM
+142 SSGTEIDINASFM
-156 IEGVRKTLLQ
+156 IEGVRKTTLQ

-180 PITEKM
+180 PITEQMK
-186 EDKNVALMEKRLAEQ
+186 DQNVALMEKRLAKL
-201 NKLKVGDKVK
+201 NNLKVGDKVK
-211 IQSGDKKKTLEVEI
+211 VQSGDKKETLEVEI

-231 AEQGL
+231 NEQAMV
-236 GQNPP
+236 QQAP

-255 TLKKL
+255 TMKKL
-260 EADEGNISSIQV
+260 EVDQGISSVQV
-272 VYFMNDPLDIDAFKK
+272 VYFLNDPQYIDAFKK
-287 EAKQSDIDFKYF
+287 EAKKSKIDFNYY

-313 PIENIS
+313 PIENIA

-324 IIYIVSIA
+324 IIYMVSIA

-342 LSIKARRKEMGILL
+342 LSIKGRRKEMGILL

-362 WKLMAQFMVE
+362 WKLMAQFVVE

-377 ILAFALS
+377 ILAFGLS
-384 LATGAKV
+384 ITTGAKV
-391 SQFIGD
+391 SQFVGD
-397 SLLSSEIATASEEE
+397 NLLSSEIATASEETDTS
-411 ENPQNSSTVMVSG
+411 QHGTVMMSG
-424 PGGTLQNDTEDPIDE
+424 PGGTLQDQKEEPIDK
-439 IDVSITGADL
+439 IDVSVTGEDV

>member
-1 MNFIKRA
+1 MNFMKRA

-34 GGFAIQNASQKA
+34 SGFTIQNASKKA
-46 ADSARKKLGADVTLG
+46 ADAARKKLGADVTLG
-61 LDFDKLGKQARETGE
+61 LDFDKLGQKAKETGE
-76 MPIVPDLNIKEA
+76 MPNPPQLNSKETD
-88 EQLAKSQYVKDYN
+88 QLANSKYVKDYN
-101 YITSTLGI
+101 YIGSTFGI
-109 SEGLKL
+109 SDGLKL
-115 VGAPEEGEDDGGAG
+115 VGASEGEEGGKGKV
-129 AGRAGMAGVRGGS
+129 GMAAVRGGS
-142 AGSAIEIDMNSSFM
+142 SSGTEIDMNASFM
-156 IEGVRKTLLQ
+156 IEGVRKTALQ

-186 EDKNVALMEKRLAEQ
+186 KDQNVALMEKRLAEL
-201 NKLKVGDKVK
+201 NNLKVGDKVK
-211 IQSGDKKKTLEVEI
+211 VQSGDKKETLDVEI

-231 AEQGL
+231 NEQAM
-236 GQNPP
+236 GQQAP

-255 TLKKL
+255 TMKKL
-260 EADEGNISSIQV
+260 EVDPGISSVQV
-272 VYFMNDPLDIDAFKK
+272 VYFLNDPQYIDAFKK
-287 EAKQSDIDFKYF
+287 EAKKSNIDFNYY

-342 LSIKARRKEMGILL
+342 LSIKGRRKEMGILL

-362 WKLMAQFMVE
+362 WKLMAQFVVE
-372 VVCIA
+372 VVCVA
-377 ILAFALS
+377 ILAFGLS
-384 LATGAKV
+384 VTTGTKV

-397 SLLSSEIATASEEE
+397 NLLSNEIVTASEETDT
-411 ENPQNSSTVMVSG
+411 PQNGTVMMSG
-424 PGGTLQNDTEDPIDE
+424 PGGTLQNQKEDPIDK
-439 IDVSITGADL
+439 IDVSVTGEDV

-454 IGLAIAIL
+454 IGLAIAII

>member
-1 MNFIKRA
+1 MNFMKRA

-13 KRIGTSLILMAVFL
+13 KRIGTSLILIAVFL

-34 GGFAIQNASQKA
+34 SGFTIQNASKKA
-46 ADSARKKLGADVTLG
+46 ADAARKKLGADVTLG
-61 LDFDKLGKQARETGE
+61 LDFDKLGQQARETGE
-76 MPIVPDLNIKEA
+76 MPNPPKLNTKEA
-88 EQLAKSQYVKDYN
+88 YQLAKSKYVKDYN
-101 YITSTLGI
+101 YIGNTFGI
-109 SEGLKL
+109 SDGLKL
-115 VGAPEEGEDDGGAG
+115 VGASEGEDEGKGKV
-129 AGRAGMAGVRGGS
+129 GMAAVRGGS
-142 AGSAIEIDMNSSFM
+142 GSGTEIDMNASFM
-156 IEGVRKTLLQ
+156 IEGVRKTALQ

-180 PITEKM
+180 PITEQMK
-186 EDKNVALMEKRLAEQ
+186 DQNVALMEKRLAEL
-201 NKLKVGDKVK
+201 NNLKVGDKVTV
-211 IQSGDKKKTLEVEI
+211 QSGDKKETLEVEI

-231 AEQGL
+231 NEQAM
-236 GQNPP
+236 GQQAP

-255 TLKKL
+255 TMKKL
-260 EADEGNISSIQV
+260 EVDQGISSVQV
-272 VYFMNDPLDIDAFKK
+272 VYFLNDPQYIDAFKK
-287 EAKQSDIDFKYF
+287 EAKKCNIDFNYY

-342 LSIKARRKEMGILL
+342 LSIKGRRKEMGILL

-362 WKLMAQFMVE
+362 WKLMAQFVIE
-372 VVCIA
+372 VVCVA
-377 ILAFALS
+377 ILAFGLS
-384 LATGAKV
+384 VTTGAKV
-391 SQFIGD
+391 SQYIGD
-397 SLLSSEIATASEEE
+397 HLLSSEIAAASEETDTTR
-411 ENPQNSSTVMVSG
+411 NGTVMMSG
-424 PGGTLQNDTEDPIDE
+424 SGGTLQNQKEDPIDK
-439 IDVSITGADL
+439 IDVSVTGEDV

-454 IGLAIAIL
+454 IGLAIAII

>member
-1 MNFIKRA
+1 MKRA

-13 KRIGTSLILMAVFL
+13 KRVGTSLILMAVFL

-34 GGFAIQNASQKA
+34 AGFTIQNASKKA
-46 ADSARKKLGADVTLG
+46 ADAARKKLGADVTLS
-61 LDFDKLGKQARETGE
+61 LDFDKLGQQARETGE
-76 MPIVPDLNIKEA
+76 MPNPPKLNTKEA
-88 EQLAKSQYVKDYN
+88 DQLAKSKYVKDYN
-101 YITSTLGI
+101 YISNTFAI
-109 SEGLKL
+109 SDGLKL
-115 VGAPEEGEDDGGAG
+115 VGASEGEEEGKGK
-129 AGRAGMAGVRGGS
+129 AGMAAVRGGS
-142 AGSAIEIDMNSSFM
+142 SSGTEIDMNASFM
-156 IEGVRKTLLQ
+156 IEGVRKTALQ

-180 PITEKM
+180 PIIEQMK
-186 EDKNVALMEKRLAEQ
+186 DQNVALMEKRLAEL
-201 NKLKVGDKVK
+201 NNLKVGDKVK
-211 IQSGDKKKTLEVEI
+211 VQSGDKKETLEVEI

-231 AEQGL
+231 NEQSM
-236 GQNPP
+236 GQQAP

-255 TLKKL
+255 TMKKL
-260 EADEGNISSIQV
+260 EVDQGISSIQV
-272 VYFMNDPLDIDAFKK
+272 VYFLKDPQNIEAFKK
-287 EAKQSDIDFKYF
+287 EAKKSKINFNYY

-342 LSIKARRKEMGILL
+342 LSIKGRRKEMGILL

-362 WKLMAQFMVE
+362 WKLMAQFVVE

-377 ILAFALS
+377 ILAFGLS
-384 LATGAKV
+384 ITTGARV
-391 SQFIGD
+391 SQYIGD
-397 SLLSSEIATASEEE
+397 NLLSSEVATASEETDTPH
-411 ENPQNSSTVMVSG
+411 NGTVMMSG
-424 PGGTLQNDTEDPIDE
+424 PGGTVQNQKEDPIDK
-439 IDVSITGADL
+439 IDVSVTGEDV

>member
-1 MNFIKRA
+1 MNFMKRA

-13 KRIGTSLILMAVFL
+13 KRVGTSLILMAVFL

-34 GGFAIQNASQKA
+34 AGFTIQNASKKA
-46 ADSARKKLGADVTLG
+46 ADAARKKLGADVTLS
-61 LDFDKLGKQARETGE
+61 LDFDKLGQQARETGE
-76 MPIVPDLNIKEA
+76 MPNPPKLNTKEA
-88 EQLAKSQYVKDYN
+88 DQLAKSKYVKDYN

-109 SEGLKL
+109 SDGLKL
-115 VGAPEEGEDDGGAG
+115 VGASEGEEEGKGK
-129 AGRAGMAGVRGGS
+129 AGMAAVRGGS
-142 AGSAIEIDMNSSFM
+142 GSGTEIDMNSSFM
-156 IEGVRKTLLQ
+156 IEGVRKTALQ

-180 PITEKM
+180 PITEQMK
-186 EDKNVALMEKRLAEQ
+186 DQNVALMEKRLAEL
-201 NKLKVGDKVK
+201 NNLKVGDKVK
-211 IQSGDKKKTLEVEI
+211 VQSGDKKETLEVEI

-231 AEQGL
+231 NEQAM
-236 GQNPP
+236 GQQAP

-255 TLKKL
+255 TMKKL
-260 EADEGNISSIQV
+260 EIDQGISSIQV
-272 VYFMNDPLDIDAFKK
+272 VYFLKDPQNIEAFKE
-287 EAKQSDIDFKYF
+287 EAKKSDIDFNYY

-324 IIYIVSIA
+324 IIYIVSIT

-362 WKLMAQFMVE
+362 WKLMAQFVVE

-377 ILAFALS
+377 ILAFGLS
-384 LATGAKV
+384 ITTGAKI
-391 SQFIGD
+391 SQFIGNN
-397 SLLSSEIATASEEE
+397 LLSSEIATAGEET
-411 ENPQNSSTVMVSG
+411 NTPQNGTVMVAG
-424 PGGTLQNDTEDPIDE
+424 PGGTVQNQKEDPIDKINVSVTGE
-439 IDVSITGADL
+439 DV

>member
-1 MNFIKRA
+1 MNFMKRA

-34 GGFAIQNASQKA
+34 SGFTIQNASKKA
-46 ADSARKKLGADVTLG
+46 ADAARKKLGADVTLS
-61 LDFDKLGKQARETGE
+61 LDFDKLGQQAQETGE
-76 MPIVPDLNIKEA
+76 MPNPPKLNTKEA
-88 EQLAKSQYVKDYN
+88 DQLAESKYVKDYN
-101 YITSTLGI
+101 YIGSTFGI
-109 SEGLKL
+109 SDGLKL
-115 VGAPEEGEDDGGAG
+115 VGALEGEKEGKGK
-129 AGRAGMAGVRGGS
+129 AGMAAVRGGS
-142 AGSAIEIDMNSSFM
+142 SSGTEIDMNASFM
-156 IEGVRKTLLQ
+156 IEGVRKTALQ

-180 PITEKM
+180 PITEQMK
-186 EDKNVALMEKRLAEQ
+186 DQSVALMEKRLAEL
-201 NKLKVGDKVK
+201 NNLKVGDKVK
-211 IQSGDKKKTLEVEI
+211 VQSGDKKETLEIEI

-231 AEQGL
+231 NEQAM
-236 GQNPP
+236 GQQAP

-255 TLKKL
+255 TMKKL
-260 EADEGNISSIQV
+260 EVDQGISSVQV
-272 VYFMNDPLDIDAFKK
+272 VYFLNDPQYIDAFKK
-287 EAKQSDIDFKYF
+287 EAKKSNIDFNYY

-342 LSIKARRKEMGILL
+342 LSIKGRRKEMGILL

-362 WKLMAQFMVE
+362 WKLMAQFVVE
-372 VVCIA
+372 VVCVA
-377 ILAFALS
+377 ILAFGLS
-384 LATGAKV
+384 ITTGAKV
-391 SQFIGD
+391 SQYIGD
-397 SLLSSEIATASEEE
+397 NLLSSEIATANEETDTTR
-411 ENPQNSSTVMVSG
+411 NSTVMMSG
-424 PGGTLQNDTEDPIDE
+424 SGSSTLQNQKEDPIDK
-439 IDVSITGADL
+439 IDVSVTGEDV

-454 IGLAIAIL
+454 IGLAIAII

>member
-1 MNFIKRA
+1 MNFMKRA

-13 KRIGTSLILMAVFL
+13 KRVGTSLILMAVFL

-34 GGFAIQNASQKA
+34 AGFAIQNASKKA
-46 ADSARKKLGADVTLG
+46 ADTARKKLGADVTLS
-61 LDFDKLGKQARETGE
+61 LDFDKLGQQARETGE
-76 MPIVPDLNIKEA
+76 MPNPPKLNTKEA
-88 EQLAKSQYVKDYN
+88 DQLAKSKYVKDYN
-101 YITSTLGI
+101 YITNTLGI
-109 SEGLKL
+109 SDGLKL
-115 VGAPEEGEDDGGAG
+115 VGASEGEEGKGK
-129 AGRAGMAGVRGGS
+129 AGMAAVRGGS
-142 AGSAIEIDMNSSFM
+142 GSGTEIDMNSSFM
-156 IEGVRKTLLQ
+156 IEGVRKTALQ

-180 PITEKM
+180 PITEQMK
-186 EDKNVALMEKRLAEQ
+186 EQNVALMEKRLAEL
-201 NKLKVGDKVK
+201 NNLKVGDKVK
-211 IQSGDKKKTLEVEI
+211 VQSGDKKETLEVEI

-231 AEQGL
+231 NEQAM
-236 GQNPP
+236 GQQAP

-255 TLKKL
+255 TMKKL
-260 EADEGNISSIQV
+260 EIDQGISSIQF
-272 VYFMNDPLDIDAFKK
+272 VYFLKDPQNIEAFKE
-287 EAKQSDIDFKYF
+287 EAKKSDIDFNYY

-362 WKLMAQFMVE
+362 WKLMAQFVVE

-377 ILAFALS
+377 ILAFGLS
-384 LATGAKV
+384 ITTGAKI
-391 SQFIGD
+391 SQFIGNN
-397 SLLSSEIATASEEE
+397 LLSSEIATAGEET
-411 ENPQNSSTVMVSG
+411 NTPQNGTVMVAG
-424 PGGTLQNDTEDPIDE
+424 PGGTVQNQKEDPIDKINVSVTGE
-439 IDVSITGADL
+439 DV

>member
-1 MNFIKRA
+1 MNFMKRA

-13 KRIGTSLILMAVFL
+13 KRVGTSLILMAVFL

-34 GGFAIQNASQKA
+34 AGFTIQNASKKA
-46 ADSARKKLGADVTLG
+46 ADAARKKLGADVTLS
-61 LDFDKLGKQARETGE
+61 LDFDKLGQQARETGE
-76 MPIVPDLNIKEA
+76 MPNPPKLNTKEA
-88 EQLAKSQYVKDYN
+88 DQLAKSEYVKDYN
-101 YITSTLGI
+101 YISNTFGI
-109 SEGLKL
+109 SDGLKL
-115 VGAPEEGEDDGGAG
+115 VGASEGEEEGKGK
-129 AGRAGMAGVRGGS
+129 AGMAAVRGGS
-142 AGSAIEIDMNSSFM
+142 SSGTEIDMNASFM
-156 IEGVRKTLLQ
+156 IEGVRKTALQ

-180 PITEKM
+180 PITEQMK
-186 EDKNVALMEKRLAEQ
+186 DQNVALMEKRLAEL
-201 NKLKVGDKVK
+201 NNLKVGDKVK
-211 IQSGDKKKTLEVEI
+211 VQSGDKKETLEVEI

-231 AEQGL
+231 NEQAM
-236 GQNPP
+236 GQQAP
-241 PIMDPANKLYMPHS
+241 PIMDPANKLFMPHS
-255 TLKKL
+255 TMKKL
-260 EADEGNISSIQV
+260 EVDQGISSVQV
-272 VYFMNDPLDIDAFKK
+272 VYFLKDPQNIEAFKK
-287 EAKQSDIDFKYF
+287 EAKKSDIDFNYY

-342 LSIKARRKEMGILL
+342 LSIKGRRKEMGILL

-362 WKLMAQFMVE
+362 WKLMAQFVVE
-372 VVCIA
+372 VVCVA
-377 ILAFALS
+377 ILAFGLS
-384 LATGAKV
+384 ITTGAKV
-391 SQFIGD
+391 SQYIGD
-397 SLLSSEIATASEEE
+397 NLLSSEVATASEETDTT
-411 ENPQNSSTVMVSG
+411 QNGTVMMSG
-424 PGGTLQNDTEDPIDE
+424 PGGTVQNQKEDPIDK
-439 IDVSITGADL
+439 IDVSVTGEDV

>member
-1 MNFIKRA
+1 MNFMKRA

-13 KRIGTSLILMAVFL
+13 KRVGTSLILMAVFL

-34 GGFAIQNASQKA
+34 AGFTIQNASKKA
-46 ADSARKKLGADVTLG
+46 ADAARKKLGADVTLS
-61 LDFDKLGKQARETGE
+61 LDFDKLAQQAQETGE
-76 MPIVPDLNIKEA
+76 MPNPPKLNTKEA
-88 EQLAKSQYVKDYN
+88 DQLAKSKYVKDYN
-101 YITSTLGI
+101 YISNTFGI
-109 SEGLKL
+109 SDGLKL
-115 VGAPEEGEDDGGAG
+115 VGASEGEGEEEGKGK
-129 AGRAGMAGVRGGS
+129 AGMAAVRGGS
-142 AGSAIEIDMNSSFM
+142 SSGTEIDMNASFM
-156 IEGVRKTLLQ
+156 IEGVRKTALQ

-180 PITEKM
+180 PITEQMK
-186 EDKNVALMEKRLAEQ
+186 DQNVALMEKRLAEL
-201 NKLKVGDKVK
+201 NNLKVGDKVK
-211 IQSGDKKKTLEVEI
+211 VQSGDKKETLEVEI

-231 AEQGL
+231 NEQAM
-236 GQNPP
+236 GQQAP

-255 TLKKL
+255 TMKKF
-260 EADEGNISSIQV
+260 EVDQGISSIQV
-272 VYFMNDPLDIDAFKK
+272 VYFLKDPQSIEAFKK
-287 EAKQSDIDFKYF
+287 EAKKSKINFNYY

-342 LSIKARRKEMGILL
+342 LSIKGRRKEMGILL

-362 WKLMAQFMVE
+362 WKLMAQFVVE

-377 ILAFALS
+377 ILAFGLS
-384 LATGAKV
+384 ITTGAKV
-391 SQFIGD
+391 SQYIGD
-397 SLLSSEIATASEEE
+397 NLLSSEVATASEETN
-411 ENPQNSSTVMVSG
+411 NPQNGTVMMSG
-424 PGGTLQNDTEDPIDE
+424 PAGTVQNQKEDPIDK
-439 IDVSITGADL
+439 IDVSVTGEDV

>member
-1 MNFIKRA
+1 MNFMKRA

-13 KRIGTSLILMAVFL
+13 KRVGTSLILMAVFL

-34 GGFAIQNASQKA
+34 AGFAIQNASKKA
-46 ADSARKKLGADVTLG
+46 ADAARKKLGADVTLG
-61 LDFDKLGKQARETGE
+61 LDFDKLGQQARETGE
-76 MPIVPDLNIKEA
+76 MPKPPKLNIKEA
-88 EQLAKSQYVKDYN
+88 DQLAKSKYVKDYN
-101 YITSTLGI
+101 YITHTFGI
-109 SEGLKL
+109 SDGFKL
-115 VGAPEEGEDDGGAG
+115 VGASEGEDEGK
-129 AGRAGMAGVRGGS
+129 GRVGMVAAAGGS
-142 AGSAIEIDMNSSFM
+142 GSGSEIDMNSSLM
-156 IEGVRKTLLQ
+156 IEGVRKTVLQ
-166 ESFKNGKSKIIDGK
+166 ENFKNGKSKIIDGK

-186 EDKNVALMEKRLAEQ
+186 KDQNVTLMEKRLAEQ
-201 NKLKVGDKVK
+201 NNLKVGDKIK
-211 IQSGDKKKTLEVEI
+211 IQSGDKKQTLEFEI

-231 AEQGL
+231 NEQPM
-236 GQNPP
+236 GQHAPP
-241 PIMDPANKLYMPHS
+241 MMDPANKLYMPYS

-260 EADEGNISSIQV
+260 ETDDGMGNSFQA
-272 VYFMNDPLDIDAFKK
+272 VYFLNDPQYINGFKK
-287 EAKQSDIDFKYF
+287 EAKKSDIDFNYF

-313 PIENIS
+313 PIENIA

-324 IIYIVSIA
+324 IIYMVSIA

-362 WKLMAQFMVE
+362 WKLMAQFVVE

-377 ILAFALS
+377 ILAFGLS
-384 LATGAKV
+384 LTTGAKV
-391 SQFIGD
+391 SQFVGD
-397 SLLSSEIATASEEE
+397 NLLSSEVATAGEETDTS
-411 ENPQNSSTVMVSG
+411 QNGTVMVAG
-424 PGGTLQNDTEDPIDE
+424 PGGTVQDQKEDPIDKINVSVAGE
-439 IDVSITGADL
+439 DV

-462 ATLLPALSI
+462 ATILPAVSI

>member
-1 MNFIKRA
+1 MNFMKRA

-13 KRIGTSLILMAVFL
+13 KRVGTSLILMAVFL

-34 GGFAIQNASQKA
+34 AGFTIQNASKKA
-46 ADSARKKLGADVTLG
+46 ADAARKKLGADVTLG
-61 LDFDKLGKQARETGE
+61 LDFDKLGQQARETGE
-76 MPIVPDLNIKEA
+76 MPKPPKLNTKEA
-88 EQLAKSQYVKDYN
+88 DQLAKSKHVKDYN
-101 YITSTLGI
+101 YITNNFGI
-109 SEGLKL
+109 ADGFKL
-115 VGAPEEGEDDGGAG
+115 VGASEGEGKGNVA
-129 AGRAGMAGVRGGS
+129 MVGGS
-142 AGSAIEIDMNSSFM
+142 GSGSEIDMNSSFM
-156 IEGVRKTLLQ
+156 IEGVRKTALQ

-180 PITEKM
+180 PITEQMK
-186 EDKNVALMEKRLAEQ
+186 DQNVALMEKRLAEL
-201 NKLKVGDKVK
+201 NNLKVGDKVK
-211 IQSGDKKKTLEVEI
+211 VQSGDKKETLEVEI

-231 AEQGL
+231 NEQAM
-236 GQNPP
+236 GQQAP

-255 TLKKL
+255 TMKKL
-260 EADEGNISSIQV
+260 EVDQGISSIQV
-272 VYFMNDPLDIDAFKK
+272 VYFLKDPQNIEAFKK
-287 EAKQSDIDFKYF
+287 EAKKSDIDFNYY

-313 PIENIS
+313 PIDNIS

-362 WKLMAQFMVE
+362 WKLMAQFVVE

-377 ILAFALS
+377 ILAFGLS
-384 LATGAKV
+384 ITTGAKV
-391 SQFIGD
+391 SQYIGD
-397 SLLSSEIATASEEE
+397 NLLSSEIATASEETDT
-411 ENPQNSSTVMVSG
+411 PQNGTVMMSG
-424 PGGTLQNDTEDPIDE
+424 PGGTLQNQKEDPIDK
-439 IDVSITGADL
+439 IDVSVTGEDV

>member
-34 GGFAIQNASQKA
+34 AGFTIQNASKKA
-46 ADSARKKLGADVTLG
+46 ADAARKKLGADVTLG
-61 LDFDKLGKQARETGE
+61 LDFDKLGQQARETGE
-76 MPIVPDLNIKEA
+76 MPKPPKLDTKEA
-88 EQLAKSQYVKDYN
+88 DQLAKSKHVKDYN
-101 YITSTLGI
+101 YITNNFGI
-109 SEGLKL
+109 ADGFKL
-115 VGAPEEGEDDGGAG
+115 VGASEGEGKGKGNVA
-129 AGRAGMAGVRGGS
+129 MVGGS
-142 AGSAIEIDMNSSFM
+142 GSGSEIDMNSSLM

-166 ESFKNGKSKIIDGK
+166 ESFKNGKSKIVDGK
-180 PITEKM
+180 PITEQM
-186 EDKNVALMEKRLAEQ
+186 QDQNVALMEKRLAEQ
-201 NKLKVGDKVK
+201 NNLKVGDKVK
-211 IQSGDKKKTLEVEI
+211 VQSGDKKETLEIEI

-231 AEQGL
+231 NEQPM

-241 PIMDPANKLYMPHS
+241 PMMNPANKLYMPYS

-260 EADEGNISSIQV
+260 ETDEGMSSSIQV
-272 VYFMNDPLDIDAFKK
+272 VYLLKDPQDIDAFKK
-287 EAKQSDIDFKYF
+287 EAKKSDIDFNYF
-299 KLDAHDS
+299 KLDAQDS

-313 PIENIS
+313 PIENIA

-324 IIYIVSIA
+324 IIYMVSIA

-362 WKLMAQFMVE
+362 WKLMAQFVVE

-377 ILAFALS
+377 ILAFGLS
-384 LATGAKV
+384 LTTGAKV
-391 SQFIGD
+391 SQFVGNN
-397 SLLSSEIATASEEE
+397 LLSSEIATASEEKD
-411 ENPQNSSTVMVSG
+411 NPQNGSVMMVG
-424 PGGTLQNDTEDPIDE
+424 AGGTPQNQNEDPIDK
-439 IDVSITGADL
+439 IDVSVTGEDV

>member
-1 MNFIKRA
+1 MNFMKRA

-13 KRIGTSLILMAVFL
+13 KRVGTSLILMAVFL

-34 GGFAIQNASQKA
+34 AGFTIQNASKKA
-46 ADSARKKLGADVTLG
+46 ADAARKKLGADVTLS
-61 LDFDKLGKQARETGE
+61 LDFDKLGQQARETGE
-76 MPIVPDLNIKEA
+76 MPNPPKLNTKEA
-88 EQLAKSQYVKDYN
+88 DQLAKSKYVKDYN

-109 SEGLKL
+109 SDGLKL
-115 VGAPEEGEDDGGAG
+115 VGASEGEEEGKGK
-129 AGRAGMAGVRGGS
+129 AGMAAVRGGS
-142 AGSAIEIDMNSSFM
+142 GSGTEIDMNSSFM
-156 IEGVRKTLLQ
+156 IEGVRKTALQ
-166 ESFKNGKSKIIDGK
+166 ESFKNGKSKITDGK
-180 PITEKM
+180 PITEQMK
-186 EDKNVALMEKRLAEQ
+186 DQNVALMEKRLAEL
-201 NKLKVGDKVK
+201 NNLKVGDKVK
-211 IQSGDKKKTLEVEI
+211 VQSGDKKETLEVEI

-231 AEQGL
+231 NEQAM
-236 GQNPP
+236 GQQAP

-255 TLKKL
+255 TMKKL
-260 EADEGNISSIQV
+260 EIDQGISSIQV
-272 VYFMNDPLDIDAFKK
+272 VYFLKDPQNIEAFKE
-287 EAKQSDIDFKYF
+287 EAKKSDIDFNYY

-362 WKLMAQFMVE
+362 WKLMAQFVVE

-377 ILAFALS
+377 ILAFGLS
-384 LATGAKV
+384 ITTGAKI
-391 SQFIGD
+391 SQFIGNN
-397 SLLSSEIATASEEE
+397 LLSSEIATAGEET
-411 ENPQNSSTVMVSG
+411 NTPQNGTVMVAG
-424 PGGTLQNDTEDPIDE
+424 PGGTVQNQKEDPIDKINVSVTGE
-439 IDVSITGADL
+439 DV